1 MTLAFFFGASF
12 ARQGRP
18 FYDGKHGL
26 MSYPTDAHVGEV
38 FTIKKEWYMWQV
50 HFCLQNYCLWF
61 FVTTSN

>member
-26 MSYPTDAHVGEV
+26 MSYPTDAHVGDV
-38 FTIKKEWYMWQV
+38 
-50 HFCLQNYCLWF
+50 
-61 FVTTSN
+61 SP

>member
-26 MSYPTDAHVGEV
+26 MSYPTDAHVGDV
-38 FTIKKEWYMWQV
+38 SPYKKITAM
-50 HFCLQNYCLWF
+50 F
-61 FVTTSN
+61 FFATTSN